1 MKLIQPIVEGHGEKE
16 ALPVLLRRLCNEASA
31 WAVEI
36 GSPIRRPRNKLASEH
51 GVMQAVAIARR
62 QPACEAIL
70 IAFDGDRDCP
80 AELGPKVRGWAAAA
94 AGDLPCEVVLPHR
107 EYEAWFLAA
116 IESLRTHDL
125 IRTNAESHPNPEQPH
140 GCPQCCLRSVR
151 RREVTAFTETRR
163 RNRELHE
170 HGCRDKVA
178 AAARRAPEPVAGS
191 RVLGALA
198 GAGTYIGIRSGA
210 GAETQAN
217 TGVTNG

>member
-1 MKLIQPIVEGHGEKE
+1 MKLIQPVVEGHSEEE
-16 ALPVLLRRLCNEASA
+16 ALPVLLRRLCEEASA
-31 WAVEI
+31 WAVKI

-94 AGDLPCEVVLPHR
+94 AGGLPCEVVLPHR

-125 IRTNAESHPNPEQPH
+125 IRTNAESHPNPEQPRGAKEQLKERLAAAGYIRRGSTKPH
-140 GCPQCCLRSVR
+140 LARRSRWNSPIADPDRSGSSRPRSV
-151 RREVTAFTETRR
+151 
-163 RNRELHE
+163 L
-170 HGCRDKVA
+170 C
-178 AAARRAPEPVAGS
+178 
-191 RVLGALA
+191 
-198 GAGTYIGIRSGA
+198 
-210 GAETQAN
+210 
-217 TGVTNG
+217 